1 MVLGGCRSFLLL
13 VTTCLNHLVAV
24 VYFHSRLLLDFRT
37 VFVEIKLLSL
47 LYY

>member
-1 MVLGGCRSFLLL
+1 MGDSLSHLDDL
-13 VTTCLNHLVAV
+13 LVAV
-24 VYFHSRLLLDFRT
+24 VYFHSRLLLNFRT